1 MRKGFVLVFVVC
13 LFMTMWT
20 STGCSD
26 KKPVE
31 NDTVLSVDTF
41 VDTVKVDTM
50 SQLIAE
56 QPMPKAADEL
66 FDDFIFNFAANNKL
80 QLERIQFPL
89 KVKNSEGESF
99 LEESQWKMET
109 FFMEQGYYTLIFDN
123 LKQVEVVKDTTT
135 NHVIVEKID
144 LKNEHVKKYVFERIH
159 GNWMLTEIDKDA
171 MFMDVNSSFL
181 AFYRRFSTD
190 PDFQLKSLNDPI
202 IFNGPDPDD
211 DFETMTGEIAPESWE
226 AFAPELPTNIIYNI
240 MYGQKY
246 SEETQKVF
254 VIRGIANGL
263 EIQLVFKKING
274 DWKLTEQYE

>member
-1 MRKGFVLVFVVC
+1 MRKGVVLVFVAFA
-13 LFMTMWT
+13 FMLTWT
-20 STGCSD
+20 AAGCSD

-31 NDTVLSVDTF
+31 NDTVIAADTF
-41 VDTVKVDTM
+41 VDSVVIDTM

-66 FDDFIFNFAANNKL
+66 FDDFIFNFAANSKL

-89 KVKNSEGESF
+89 KVKDAEGETVI
-99 LEESQWKMET
+99 EQPQWKMET

-123 LKQVEVVKDTTT
+123 MKQVEVVKDTTT
-135 NHVIVEKID
+135 NHVVVEKID
-144 LKNEHVKKYVFERIH
+144 LKNERVKKYVFERIH
-159 GNWMLTEIDKDA
+159 GSWMLTEINKDA

-190 PDFQLKSLNDPI
+190 PEFQLKSLNDPI

-211 DFETMTGEIAPESWE
+211 DFETMTGEIAPESWD
-226 AFAPELPTNIIYNI
+226 AFAPELPSDIIYNI

-246 SEETQKVF
+246 TEDNQKVF

-263 EIQLVFKKING
+263 EIELVFKKING
-274 DWKLTEQYE
+274 EWKLTEQFE